1 VVEQRAIKIGK
12 DEDVQGD
19 GFLFGS
25 NLPLHHHLFDLG
37 TARPERPVHWP

>member
-1 VVEQRAIKIGK
+1 MVEQRAIKIGK

-25 NLPLHHHLFDLG
+25 NPPRHHPFLDLG